1 MLMKRIAG
9 TAALGMVSLLG
20 FAPMQSPAQAG
31 YIVTLQEVGSD
42 VVATGNGTIKVPE
55 LNFAGDFINQ
65 PVLNPSEGIIL
76 PLSSPYGNRRGMGL
90 SLMVETGDG
99 IMDRA
104 FESVE
109 IGDGAIG
116 QIMLLEVAP
125 ASLDVIQLGGVF
137 GQPFEGEPGALGE
150 RLCGQLAA
158 VDRSIVEHR
167 DQWPGAFGGAVSGAE
182 LIEQVDKVGGAL
194 GRAGMHEKAATYRIK
209 GAEHRPLFA
218 LAGRFDPQIGAAP
231 GPAARQIGMRERFR
245 FIEE

>member
-1 MLMKRIAG
+1 M
-9 TAALGMVSLLG
+9 
-20 FAPMQSPAQAG
+20 
-31 YIVTLQEVGSD
+31 E
-42 VVATGNGTIKVPE
+42 
-55 LNFAGDFINQ
+55 
-65 PVLNPSEGIIL
+65 
-76 PLSSPYGNRRGMGL
+76 L
-90 SLMVETGDG
+90 SLVVETGDG

-137 GQPFEGEPGALGE
+137 GQPFEGEPSALGE
-150 RLCGQLAA
+150 RLCCQLAA

-167 DQWPGAFGGAVSGAE
+167 DQGPGAFGGAVGSAE

-194 GRAGMHEKAATYRIK
+194 GRAGMHEEGATYRIE
-209 GAEHRPLFA
+209 GAEHRSLFA
-218 LAGRFDPQIGAAP
+218 LAGRFDPQIDAAP
-231 GPAARQIGMRERFR
+231 GPAARQIGMRECFR